1 MQVGEESEE
10 IEAIEAEIEE
20 GAELSKET
28 EMNDHEMASSW
39 GKRESEAELER
50 QRHLSE
56 EEVRAML
63 GFDWHMLS
71 EVQLRL
77 YFWPQPQQ
85 PQPQREHPSAT
96 YPQTLKLTHSS
107 LLAAGGGRGAA
118 SALEHASRG
127 PGDRACPGV

>member
-10 IEAIEAEIEE
+10 IEVIEAEVEE

-28 EMNDHEMASSW
+28 EMNDQEMASGW
-39 GKRESEAELER
+39 GKRESEAER

-77 YFWPQPQQ
+77 YF
-85 PQPQREHPSAT
+85 
-96 YPQTLKLTHSS
+96 
-107 LLAAGGGRGAA
+107 
-118 SALEHASRG
+118 
-127 PGDRACPGV
+127 